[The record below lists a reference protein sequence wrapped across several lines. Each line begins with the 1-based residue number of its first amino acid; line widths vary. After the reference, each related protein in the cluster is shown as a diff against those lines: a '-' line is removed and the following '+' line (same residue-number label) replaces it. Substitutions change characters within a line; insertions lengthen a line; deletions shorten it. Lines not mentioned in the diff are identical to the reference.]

1 MKGFV
6 YCMVCPDMPHLF
18 KIGRTVSAYQRMRE
32 ANSHDTFKPPGGYT
46 FLHVVLVPDMVATEA
61 ALHSHFAAVR
71 RKNPQGHA
79 SEFFAADAESVGLA
93 FAAVVG
99 DRLDV
104 SKMSQS
110 AESAENIQ
118 TRLLLRA
125 AVKAQ
130 QPCSYRQSNPKHPGT
145 KCHARYERYKAAA
158 TLDEA
163 LKLGTFEDVVYD
175 YAAGFVVLEQEIYD
189 LSALFDTI

>member
-61 ALHSHFAAVR
+61 ALHAQFAAVR

-104 SKMSQS
+104 SGMSQA
-110 AESAENIQ
+110 AESAENAQ

-125 AVKAQ
+125 ATVRRPAVYVHALETLAAALFVQ
-130 QPCSYRQSNPKHPGT
+130 QKRAK
-145 KCHARYERYKAAA
+145 HARAARC
-158 TLDEA
+158 
-163 LKLGTFEDVVYD
+163 GRR
-175 YAAGFVVLEQEIYD
+175 
-189 LSALFDTI
+189 LSAVGEGVGEL